1 MCVDI
6 VREWGLRDISTLGL
20 RSSRDPRPLQT
31 DWRGHPVTW
40 GGVLEI
46 CISSLDHGLQGE
58 GDRDALTPLEPLH
71 ETKRNEIRPNVGTSW
86 GPSKCR
92 SHPNFEFHE
101 APCICNT
108 AKRGCQPSV
117 HQQQVGEARTLLT
130 VCAAARASLGACPGS
145 IPVARA
151 CSNKH
156 NARQSGG
163 RCAGKIPVK

>member
-1 MCVDI
+1 M
-6 VREWGLRDISTLGL
+6 
-20 RSSRDPRPLQT
+20 
-31 DWRGHPVTW
+31 

-130 VCAAARASLGACPGS
+130 VCAAARASLGACAGS
-145 IPVARA
+145 MPVARA
-151 CSNKH
+151 CRSKH
-156 NARQSGG
+156 NGCQSG
-163 RCAGKIPVK
+163 RCCAGKTTAKSSARETDGAPWGLSLISTDDGSALRILHIMS